1 MSDFQIVTR
10 KTAYIRF
17 MKDLYKHMQLRD
29 NDDFVYPTI
38 ETTIETTL
46 LATGAEGKVYLAIF
60 KRPRYMYDSVV
71 IKEINLTK
79 IRNKKNISQLVLNS
93 SPDNLYRLFLSEH
106 GFNKPSF
113 TEIICQTLTNQL
125 VFQHICPHFSLNFY
139 WDFVHKNQELIL
151 YTINEYANFQDFHQ
165 WARKQHSFQEWL
177 NALFQ
182 IMVGLSCLNRYFDMI
197 HSDFHTGNILV
208 QKVPPGGYWV
218 YTIDNFKYYLPNLGF
233 VLLIHDFGFAWI
245 PNKLIPVDFHC
256 KETLRYITRYG
267 RHYYDLQCI
276 IEFLFDSGYKYKV
289 PEAFRKLINTQFPD
303 DELEYVLSRRYY
315 QRYPDHY
322 SEILTWYPNIKTD
335 YKGTGTTLADK
346 IYQIFYNN
354 EATTLRHKPI
364 NGLKIENYSLD
375 KAFNKDKLP
384 INLRRLLR

>member
-1 MSDFQIVTR
+1 
-10 KTAYIRF
+10 
-17 MKDLYKHMQLRD
+17 MQLRD